1 MNETIQQI
9 LTAVA
14 VAGAVLYLVRQA
26 RSKKS
31 GKGGCGCGT
40 KKPLK

>member
-1 MNETIQQI
+1 MNETVQQI
-9 LTAVA
+9 LVGAA
-14 VAGAVLYLVRQA
+14 VAGAVLYLVLRS

-40 KKPLK
+40 KKPLE